1 MKFKIRPL
9 GIVICTAYLLLAAC
23 QSSSQSSQSSPSM
36 PMPSSSSQSS
46 SSSRSMPSS
55 SSQSSSSSRSLPSP
69 SSQSSSV
76 PSNPGP
82 SSSSSQARSA
92 SRGDQGQPSPAGTQK
107 DPATASPGQ
116 QSQPVGDALPA
127 AGGGAAMPS
136 GDNRRGAQPGDD
148 RIESS
153 GGRDISTGDVIEKSG
168 INSPNIPNKSG
179 QSGDYSLDTL
189 PNGVLSGSNQTQGRG
204 PMTASERARV
214 LDERLR
220 KGYETFDGFILSERE
235 KAQNESNAAGS
246 AQPGADGGGGNAQ
259 YQPQTIQE
267 AAGDPSGVSG
277 APPSPSASREVAENF
292 PAPDDIPSG
301 RDDDVVARQLRE
313 AAMREPDP
321 ELREALWDE
330 YRNYT
335 GLSGGTDQ

>member
-1 MKFKIRPL
+1 MKGNSSRMKSMKFAIRPMY
-9 GIVICTAYLLLAAC
+9 IVICSACLFFTAC
-23 QSSSQSSQSSPSM
+23 QSSSQSSQS
-36 PMPSSSSQSS
+36 MPSSPSQSS

-55 SSQSSSSSRSLPSP
+55 PSQNSASSPPDLSPTLPNSSAQTASQENQEQPEVSGPQTIPGAKAPPGQESRQVGDPLPS
-69 SSQSSSV
+69 
-76 PSNPGP
+76 
-82 SSSSSQARSA
+82 
-92 SRGDQGQPSPAGTQK
+92 
-107 DPATASPGQ
+107 
-116 QSQPVGDALPA
+116 
-127 AGGGAAMPS
+127 GGGAAAMP
-136 GDNRRGAQPGDD
+136 A
-148 RIESS
+148 IESS
-153 GGRDISTGDVIEKSG
+153 RGGQPGEERIGSMGGRDTSTGD
-168 INSPNIPNKSG
+168 INGENGRTISNLPSNQS

-189 PNGVLSGSNQTQGRG
+189 PNGVLGGANQAQGRG
-204 PMTASERARV
+204 ATTAQERARV

-246 AQPGADGGGGNAQ
+246 SQPGADGGGGNAQ
-259 YQPQTIQE
+259 YQPQTMQE
-267 AAGDPSGVSG
+267 AVGDPSGVLG
-277 APPSPSASREVAENF
+277 APQTASTRSREAAESF

-313 AAMREPDP
+313 AAMSEPDP

>member
-1 MKFKIRPL
+1 M
-9 GIVICTAYLLLAAC
+9 
-23 QSSSQSSQSSPSM
+23 
-36 PMPSSSSQSS
+36 
-46 SSSRSMPSS
+46 
-55 SSQSSSSSRSLPSP
+55 PSP
-69 SSQSSSV
+69 SSQSSST
-76 PSNPGP
+76 PSNPIP
-82 SSSSSQARSA
+82 SSSDSQARSA
-92 SRGDQGQPSPAGTQK
+92 SPGEQGQRPQGSGAQTTPE
-107 DPATASPGQ
+107 TASAGQ
-116 QSQPVGDALPA
+116 QSQSVGDALPA
-127 AGGGAAMPS
+127 ASGGAAMPS
-136 GDNRRGAQPGDD
+136 GSNRRAGQPGDEP
-148 RIESS
+148 IVSA
-153 GGRDISTGDVIEKSG
+153 GGRDISTGDADDKSG
-168 INSPNIPNKSG
+168 INSSNIPNKSA

-189 PNGVLSGSNQTQGRG
+189 PNGVLSGSNEAQGRG

-220 KGYETFDGFILSERE
+220 KGYEAFDGFILSERE

-246 AQPGADGGGGNAQ
+246 AQPGMDGGGGNAQ

-277 APPSPSASREVAENF
+277 APPSASAGREVAENF

-335 GLSGGTDQ
+335 GISGGTDQ